1 MKNPGGGRITW
12 RLAVGFSAVLL
23 VAAMARPT
31 VHLVRTG
38 IRERTFGKLTPAWG
52 PTTVEDASRLDG
64 IRVRAIERLPGDEA
78 AAIDM
83 LRRLLREAKEQRVS
97 ISIAGARHSMGGHT
111 FTPEGIVVDM
121 LPLRAMALDR
131 ERQILQVQ
139 AGAKWEDVIPF
150 LGAHGLSVSVMQS
163 DSPFT
168 VGGSLS
174 VNCHGWQNNRPPI
187 ASTVESFRLLLADG
201 RIVRCS
207 RTENPELFS
216 AALGGYGLFGVILD
230 AELRVVP
237 DARYRIER
245 KLVRSAAYVEALDVA
260 VGEGPVGLAYGRLN
274 VTREHLLEKAEL
286 TTFVRT
292 SDAPP
297 GEPIEEPAP
306 WVLSLERWIFRGSQG
321 DEYGKELRW
330 SLETSLSPWIL
341 ARSTHR
347 NQVMQSRVAV
357 YENHDPARTDILH
370 EYFVPRERLEEFL
383 RRVRVIVQ
391 AHSPDL
397 LNLTLRDVRRDD
409 DTLLRYADR
418 DMMALVFFF
427 SQPRTVEADAAMQ
440 ALTRDL
446 IDASLAAHGHYY
458 LPYRLHASRDQFERA
473 YPQHDAFFA
482 LKRAVDPEEVFQNQF
497 YRAYGRSAHA
507 EMPPGH

>member
-1 MKNPGGGRITW
+1 MKNRRRRIVW
-12 RLAVGFSAVLL
+12 RLAVCLIALLL
-23 VAAMARPT
+23 VAAIARPT
-31 VHLVRTG
+31 VHIVRTAL
-38 IRERTFGKLTPAWG
+38 RERAFGKLTPAWG
-52 PTTVEDASRLDG
+52 PTTVEDVSRLNRT
-64 IRVRAIERLPGDEA
+64 RVRAIERLPGDEA

-83 LRRLLREAKEQRVS
+83 LRRLLREAREQHLSVS
-97 ISIAGARHSMGGHT
+97 VAGARHSMGGQT

-121 LPLRAMALDR
+121 LPLRAMALDK
-131 ERQILQVQ
+131 ERQLLHVQ

-150 LGAHGLSVSVMQS
+150 LGAQGLAVSVMQS

-187 ASTVESFRLLLADG
+187 ASTVESFRLLVADG
-201 RIVRCS
+201 RILRCS
-207 RTENPELFS
+207 RSENPELFS

-245 KLVRSAAYVEALDVA
+245 KLVRSVDYLVALDSA
-260 VGEGPVGLAYGRLN
+260 VQSGPVGLAYGRLN
-274 VTREHLLEKAEL
+274 VTRDRFLEEAEL

-297 GEPIEEPAP
+297 GEPIVELAP
-306 WVLSLERWIFRGSQG
+306 WAVSLERWIFRGSEG

-330 SLETSLSPWIL
+330 WLETSLSPWFF
-341 ARSTHR
+341 AGNTHR
-347 NQVMQSRVAV
+347 NQVMQSRVEL
-357 YENHDPARTDILH
+357 YENRDPARTDILQ

-383 RRVRVIVQ
+383 RTVRVIVP
-391 AHSPDL
+391 AHSADL
-397 LNLTLRDVRRDD
+397 LNVTLRDVRRDD

-418 DMMALVFFF
+418 DVMALVFFF
-427 SQPRTVEADAAMQ
+427 SQPRSVQADSAMQ
-440 ALTRDL
+440 ALTREL
-446 IDASLAAHGHYY
+446 IDASLAAGGHHY

-473 YPQHDAFFA
+473 YPKHEAFFT
-482 LKRAVDPEEVFQNQF
+482 LKRAVDPDELFQNQL
-497 YRAYGRSAHA
+497 YRTYGPSPRA
-507 EMPPGH
+507 EIPH